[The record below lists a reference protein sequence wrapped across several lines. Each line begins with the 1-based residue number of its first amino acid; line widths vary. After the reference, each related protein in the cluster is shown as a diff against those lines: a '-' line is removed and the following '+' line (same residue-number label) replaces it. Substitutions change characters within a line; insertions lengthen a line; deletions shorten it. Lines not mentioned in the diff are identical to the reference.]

1 MLNSI
6 RKFSNTLWAKILLC
20 IVIVPFVFWG
30 MGNVFSGGNKNIIAK
45 INNKKIS
52 TQDFMNHIN
61 KLNINEDFIRQKL
74 NQGILDEILNDLI
87 SQKLLEFEINDLN
100 IQISD
105 SSLSKIIKSN
115 EDFKDESNMFSRI
128 KYEKY
133 LITNNMSSTMYEK
146 KLNTNS
152 KVQIHR

>member
-61 KLNINEDFIRQKL
+61 KLNIMRNWKVCLNEY
-74 NQGILDEILNDLI
+74 
-87 SQKLLEFEINDLN
+87 
-100 IQISD
+100 
-105 SSLSKIIKSN
+105 LSKHNFLKI
-115 EDFKDESNMFSRI
+115 
-128 KYEKY
+128 
-133 LITNNMSSTMYEK
+133 
-146 KLNTNS
+146 
-152 KVQIHR
+152 

>member
-61 KLNINEDFIRQKL
+61 KLKVFNPELSVKNVGLWKKNVDNNAIK
-74 NQGILDEILNDLI
+74 EIELHLR
-87 SQKLLEFEINDLN
+87 EFCY
-100 IQISD
+100 
-105 SSLSKIIKSN
+105 K
-115 EDFKDESNMFSRI
+115 
-128 KYEKY
+128 
-133 LITNNMSSTMYEK
+133 
-146 KLNTNS
+146 
-152 KVQIHR
+152 